1 MGLTKYIKQHFMTKP
16 VGITQNSLPML
27 VSIHN
32 PRHDGVGIC
41 ARADDE
47 EDNQEERLE
56 IEQRRLVYPI
66 NCISICILT
75 LFRWEIP
82 GVSEADWW
90 LQVIDG
96 LKRLI
101 H

>member
-1 MGLTKYIKQHFMTKP
+1 
-16 VGITQNSLPML
+16 ML

-56 IEQRRLVYPI
+56 IEQRRH
-66 NCISICILT
+66 
-75 LFRWEIP
+75 
-82 GVSEADWW
+82 G
-90 LQVIDG
+90 G
-96 LKRLI
+96 LSVCLSTALSRVNTARL
-101 H
+101 

>member
-1 MGLTKYIKQHFMTKP
+1 MTKP
-16 VGITQNSLPML
+16 AGITQNSLPML
-27 VSIHN
+27 VSIHD

-66 NCISICILT
+66 NYISISHSHT
-75 LFRWEIP
+75 LRWEIP
-82 GVSEADWW
+82 GVSEAD
-90 LQVIDG
+90 
-96 LKRLI
+96 
-101 H
+101 